1 MKEPAKEAPTVSA
14 ILFLLA
20 GPILWA
26 GHLLLVYGVQSV
38 TCVIGDGSVGPSA
51 LIQTSVALATLGAIL
66 LLCLALFFPGRL
78 AHMLRYQTPDRDN
91 HVFSVRVER
100 FLSLL
105 SLAGVI
111 WSGSAVFLLDACGLP
126 R

>member
-38 TCVIGDGSVGPSA
+38 TCVVGSGSVAPSA
-51 LIQTSVALATLGAIL
+51 LIRTLVVLVTLGAIL

-100 FLSLL
+100 LLILL
-105 SLAGVI
+105 SLPAVI
-111 WSGSAVFLLDACGLP
+111 WSGAAAFLLDACGLS

>member
-38 TCVIGDGSVGPSA
+38 TCVVGSASVAPSA
-51 LIQTSVALATLGAIL
+51 LIQTSVVLVTLGAIL
-66 LLCLALFFPGRL
+66 LLGLALFFPGRL

-100 FLSLL
+100 FLILL
-105 SLAGVI
+105 SLPAVI
-111 WSGSAVFLLDACGLP
+111 WSGAAAFLLDGCGLS

>member
-1 MKEPAKEAPTVSA
+1 MKGPAKEAPTVSA

-38 TCVIGDGSVGPSA
+38 TCVLGSGSVSPSA
-51 LIQTSVALATLGAIL
+51 LIQTSVVLVTLAAIL
-66 LLCLALFFPGRL
+66 FLCLALFFPDRL
-78 AHMLRYQTPDRDN
+78 AHMLRYETPDRHN
-91 HVFSVRVER
+91 HAFSIRVER

-105 SLAGVI
+105 SLVGVI
-111 WSGSAVFLLDACGLP
+111 WSGAAVFLLDACGLP